1 MAVYYVK
8 SSGGSDSND
17 GLSLGN
23 AFATIQ
29 HGLDQWTILQNPY
42 ELRIVND
49 GTHNI
54 TSTITMSHTTTGSRP
69 MRMYGV
75 DSSGNLIDDNSEM
88 VTINGSGLSNTDPM
102 FKTTNS
108 GTSTCMFRNLRFTGG
123 PGFAF
128 VGNSTVK
135 NQWTFCRFDNC
146 NQGIG
151 NNFADDMSSNGSS
164 AQPYNFFR
172 ECEIDNHTSHGFN
185 YPGTNR
191 GPNYLYGCK
200 VHSNGGVGI
209 RYRSDLQLYHSLVY
223 NNTSEG
229 IGAFSSALTLSRLIN
244 NTIYNNG
251 SHGVVQYANYDD
263 QILSGNIIANNG
275 GYGYKT
281 NNTGNGG
288 NQQYMT
294 HNIFHNNTSGAHNFD
309 GGSNSMTYIGQEN
322 QNVDP
327 DFESTSTSSADFL
340 RPSNSSP
347 ARLAGPLGIDIGALR
362 AKESGGGGGGG
373 TVGFGI

>member
-17 GLSLGN
+17 GLSVAN

-29 HGLDQWTILQNPY
+29 HGLDQWDLLQNPY

-54 TSTITMSHTTTGSRP
+54 TSTITMSHSSTGSRP
-69 MRMYGV
+69 VRVYGV
-75 DSSGNLIDDNSEM
+75 DSSGDLIDDNSEM

-102 FKTTNS
+102 LKSTNS
-108 GTSTCMFRNLRFTGG
+108 GNCTVMLRNLRLTGG

-128 VGNSTVK
+128 VGNSSGK
-135 NQWTFCRFDNC
+135 FQWTFCRFDNC
-146 NQGIG
+146 YYGLG
-151 NNFADDMSSNGSS
+151 NNFDDDLTANGFSSL
-164 AQPYNFFR
+164 PENFLR
-172 ECEIDNHTSHGFN
+172 ECEIDNHTSHGCT
-185 YPGTNR
+185 YPGVNR
-191 GPNYLYGCK
+191 GSYYMWGCK
-200 VHSNGGVGI
+200 VHSNGGDGI
-209 RYRSDLQLYHSLVY
+209 RYRSDLQLYHCLVY
-223 NNTSEG
+223 NNASEG
-229 IGAFSSALTLSRLIN
+229 IGAESSALTLSRLIN

-251 SHGVVQYANYDD
+251 SHGVVQYANYDN

-275 GYGYKT
+275 GHGYKT

-294 HNIFHNNTSGAHNFD
+294 HNIFHSNTSGAHNFD
-309 GGSNSMTYIGQEN
+309 GGSNSMTYIGQSN
-322 QNVDP
+322 QNVNP

-362 AKESGGGGGGG
+362 AKESGGGGGG
-373 TVGFGI
+373 TVGYAL